1 MTDVQARL
9 ELPLYRLY
17 VMRAA
22 YLLIGLGQG
31 AKTWP
36 AILHHARP
44 WDFWHGVGV
53 SFFGALTLLC
63 LLGVRYPVRMM
74 PLLIFEIVWKA
85 IWVLAAW
92 LPPWL
97 GHTLDPNIGDSFVQI
112 SLGVVIVPL
121 VLPWGYVWK
130 HYVLAPADRWREPS
144 AL

>member
-1 MTDVQARL
+1 MTGVGDRG

-22 YLLIGLGQG
+22 YLLVGLLQG
-31 AKTWP
+31 AKTWA
-36 AILHHARP
+36 AILHHVRP
-44 WDFWHGVGV
+44 WDFWHGVAM

-74 PLLIFEIVWKA
+74 PLLIFEFVWKT

-92 LPPWL
+92 LPSWL
-97 GHTLDPNIGDSFVQI
+97 GHTLDPDIADSFVGI
-112 SLGVVIVPL
+112 FPGVVVVPL

-130 HYVLAPADRWREPS
+130 HYVRAPADRWR
-144 AL
+144 